1 MSNAAGTTWSWS
13 AYGRLL
19 RDNRDFRLLW
29 LAQIVS
35 EIGDWFYTVAIYS
48 LLLELTGEA
57 KSVALAVVLQLLPQ
71 VLVAPMAGVINDR
84 LKRRSVM
91 IFADLVR
98 FFIVLAMLFTRS
110 AGHVSFIYA
119 LLFLETVMWA
129 LFEPG
134 RSAIIP
140 NITRPGEEVLA
151 ANSLSSMTW
160 SINLAVGAGLG
171 GVVAWTLGRDFV
183 FALNA
188 VSFLVSATLLRMM
201 NLHEPHAAGAP
212 PLHWK
217 EVVDFSPMWEGL
229 RYVARDGKLLATLL
243 VKAGMG
249 LLGAHWVILPVMG
262 ERIFRVDHSGTLGM
276 SLLLG
281 SRGVGALLGSLVS
294 AAWARNN
301 ESRMRLGILIG
312 FLLVSISYI
321 ALGGVTQLT
330 LACLAVTLGHAGTST
345 AWVFSTTMLQQM
357 TEDRYRGR
365 VFSADFA
372 GLFLMM
378 SGVSYLAGEVVD
390 RGVSVRTVAVCT
402 GMLGLIPASIWFFAR
417 RHFWRE

>member
-1 MSNAAGTTWSWS
+1 
-13 AYGRLL
+13 
-19 RDNRDFRLLW
+19 
-29 LAQIVS
+29 
-35 EIGDWFYTVAIYS
+35 
-48 LLLELTGEA
+48 
-57 KSVALAVVLQLLPQ
+57 
-71 VLVAPMAGVINDR
+71 

-98 FFIVLAMLFTRS
+98 FFIVLAMLFVRS
-110 AGHVSFIYA
+110 AGHVWTIYV

-134 RSAIIP
+134 RSAVIP
-140 NITRPGEEVLA
+140 NITKPGEEVLA

-171 GVVAWTLGRDFV
+171 GVVAWKFGRDFV

-188 VSFLVSATLLRMM
+188 VSFLVSASLLRAMR
-201 NLHEPHAAGAP
+201 LHEPHAAGGA

-217 EVVDFSPMWEGL
+217 EVVDFSPMWEGM

-243 VKAGMG
+243 VKTGMG

-262 ERIFRVDHSGTLGM
+262 ERIFKVDDSGTLGM

-294 AAWARNN
+294 VAWARNN
-301 ESRMRLGILIG
+301 EKRMRQGILFG
-312 FLLVSISYI
+312 FLLMAFSYMT
-321 ALGGVTQLT
+321 LGGASQLT
-330 LACLAVTLGHAGTST
+330 IACLAVMFGHAGTST

-372 GLFLMM
+372 GLFLLM
-378 SGVSYLAGEVVD
+378 STVSYIAGLFVD
-390 RGVSVRTVAVCT
+390 AGTPVRTVAVVT
-402 GMLGLIPASIWFFAR
+402 GLMGLIPAGLWFYAR
-417 RHFWRE
+417 KRLWRE